1 MTARAAGAGL
11 RRLTSLPWRALRSSA
26 ALLFGV
32 ALLEELAS
40 GVPSGGA
47 PDIERSLGLSHTA
60 TAVVLFLVPGVVQLV
75 LDPVWMVLSERLGR
89 PSLIRG
95 GLAIMAASSLVAA
108 VAPGPVTLAAA
119 LSIWGV
125 ATGAATSCTELTL
138 IDRRETGGGDPDGFA
153 GGAGGGVPRGIDRW
167 PDRRART
174 MARWT
179 LLGMVGDFAAPMLL
193 GALALIAPGPGGWRI
208 AFAVVGAL
216 LAAWALAAWLS
227 PLPAATTADDSDNQP
242 PLWQAAREALRDR
255 VLIAWLFGTALCHL
269 LDEILIVF
277 ASIYVR
283 DSLGASPAVQN
294 AMVGGFIAG
303 GAAGLIGLDRL
314 LARHGEHR
322 LLIASGAA
330 CAVLFAGWLAAPS
343 AWLAVVL
350 MVPVGATAAPL
361 YPLASALAYAR
372 CPERS
377 SVVLVASHLFA
388 PLTLALPY
396 GLGWV
401 ADHAGV
407 LAALALLAAQPVGL
421 VVLAAVTAPR
431 RTAAPPVTTADRDSR
446 DSRTGDAP

>member
-11 RRLTSLPWRALRSSA
+11 RRLTSLPWRVLRLSA

-40 GVPSGGA
+40 GVSSGGA

-89 PSLIRG
+89 PPTIRG

-108 VAPGPVTLAAA
+108 VAPGPVTLATA

-138 IDRRETGGGDPDGFA
+138 IDR
-153 GGAGGGVPRGIDRW
+153 W
-167 PDRRART
+167 PNRRART

-208 AFAVVGAL
+208 SFAVVGAL
-216 LAAWALAAWLS
+216 LAVWALAAWLS
-227 PLPAATTADDSDNQP
+227 PLSVGTAETGEDEPPQP

-283 DSLGASPAVQN
+283 DALGASPAAQN

-303 GAAGLIGLDRL
+303 GALGLAGLDRL

-322 LLIASGAA
+322 LLIASGVA
-330 CAVLFAGWLAAPS
+330 CAALFAGWLAAPS

-377 SVVLVASHLFA
+377 SIVLVASHLFA

-421 VVLAAVTAPR
+421 VVLAAASKGR
-431 RTAAPPVTTADRDSR
+431 F
-446 DSRTGDAP
+446 G

>member
-1 MTARAAGAGL
+1 
-11 RRLTSLPWRALRSSA
+11 
-26 ALLFGV
+26 
-32 ALLEELAS
+32 
-40 GVPSGGA
+40 VPSGGA

-75 LDPVWMVLSERLGR
+75 LDPVWFVLSERLGR
-89 PSLIRG
+89 PWMVRG

-108 VAPGPVTLAAA
+108 AAPGPATLAGA

-125 ATGAATSCTELTL
+125 ATGAATSCSELTL
-138 IDRRETGGGDPDGFA
+138 
-153 GGAGGGVPRGIDRW
+153 IDRW

-179 LLGMVGDFAAPMLL
+179 LLAMVGDFAAPMLL
-193 GALALIAPGPGGWRI
+193 GALAVIAPGREGWRI

-216 LAAWALAAWLS
+216 LAVWTLAAARS
-227 PLPAATTADDSDNQP
+227 PLPAGAAAANEDEPRDATRGGVNRPALPGERGREGSPGINQLS
-242 PLWQAAREALRDR
+242 LWQAAREALRDR
-255 VLIAWLFGTALCHL
+255 VLIAWLFGTTLCHL

-283 DSLGASPAVQN
+283 DALGASPAAQS
-294 AMVGGFIAG
+294 AMVGAFIAG
-303 GAAGLIGLDRL
+303 GALGLIGLDRL

-322 LLIASGAA
+322 LLIAAGVA
-330 CAVLFAGWLAAPS
+330 CAALFAGWLAAPS
-343 AWLAVVL
+343 AWLAIVL

-377 SVVLVASHLFA
+377 SIVLVASHLFA
-388 PLTLALPY
+388 PLALALPY

-407 LAALALLAAQPVGL
+407 PAALALLAAQPVGL
-421 VVLAAVTAPR
+421 VVLAAATSPG

>member
-1 MTARAAGAGL
+1 M
-11 RRLTSLPWRALRSSA
+11 
-26 ALLFGV
+26 LLFGV
-32 ALLEELAS
+32 ALLEELSS

-75 LDPVWMVLSERLGR
+75 LDPVWMMLSERLGR
-89 PSLIRG
+89 PWLIRG
-95 GLAIMAASSLVAA
+95 GLAVMAAMSLVAA
-108 VAPGPVTLAAA
+108 AAPGPVTLACA

-125 ATGAATSCTELTL
+125 ATGAATSCSELTL
-138 IDRRETGGGDPDGFA
+138 IDGLPDQ
-153 GGAGGGVPRGIDRW
+153 
-167 PDRRART
+167 RART

-179 LLGMVGDFAAPMLL
+179 LLAMVGDFAAPMLL
-193 GALALIAPGPGGWRI
+193 GALAMISPGPVGWRI
-208 AFAVVGAL
+208 AFAIVGAL
-216 LAAWALAAWLS
+216 LAVWAVVAIAS
-227 PLPAATTADDSDNQP
+227 PLPVAAAVTEDSQP

-277 ASIYVR
+277 ASIHVR
-283 DSLGASPAVQN
+283 DSLGASAAAQS

-303 GAAGLIGLDRL
+303 GALGLVGLDRL

-322 LLIASGAA
+322 LMIAAGVA
-330 CAVLFAGWLAAPS
+330 CAALFAGWLAAPS
-343 AWLAVVL
+343 PWLAVVL

-377 SVVLVASHLFA
+377 SVVMVASHLFA
-388 PLTLALPY
+388 PLTLALPW

-421 VVLAAVTAPR
+421 VVLAAVTSRPPAHTASPPAP
-431 RTAAPPVTTADRDSR
+431 APVTTADRDSR

>member
-1 MTARAAGAGL
+1 VTARAAGARL
-11 RRLTSLPWRALRSSA
+11 RRLTSLPWRALRSSS

-60 TAVVLFLVPGVVQLV
+60 TALVLFLVPGVVQLV

-89 PSLIRG
+89 PWLIRA
-95 GLAIMAASSLVAA
+95 GLAIMAASSLGAA
-108 VAPGPVTLAAA
+108 VAPGPVTLAIA

-125 ATGAATSCTELTL
+125 ATGAATSCSELTL
-138 IDRRETGGGDPDGFA
+138 IDRRPDH
-153 GGAGGGVPRGIDRW
+153 
-167 PDRRART
+167 RART

-179 LLGMVGDFAAPMLL
+179 LLAMAGDFAAPMLL
-193 GALALIAPGPGGWRI
+193 GALAVIAPGRGGWRI

-216 LAAWALAAWLS
+216 LAVWTLAAWLS
-227 PLPAATTADDSDNQP
+227 PLPAGAAETGEDEPPP

-283 DSLGASPAVQN
+283 DALGASPAAQN

-303 GAAGLIGLDRL
+303 GALGLVGLDRL

-322 LLIASGAA
+322 LLIASGVA
-330 CAVLFAGWLAAPS
+330 CAALFAGWLAAPS

-377 SVVLVASHLFA
+377 SIVLVASHLFA

-407 LAALALLAAQPVGL
+407 LAALALLAAQPIGL

-431 RTAAPPVTTADRDSR
+431 RTAPPPVPDGDRAVTTADRDSR

>member
-1 MTARAAGAGL
+1 VARAAGARL
-11 RRLTSLPWRALRSSA
+11 RRLISITV
-26 ALLFGV
+26 LLFGV
-32 ALLEELAS
+32 ALLEELSS

-47 PDIERSLGLSHTA
+47 PDIERALGLSHTA

-89 PSLIRG
+89 SWLIRG
-95 GLAIMAASSLVAA
+95 GLVVMAAASLVAA
-108 VAPGPVTLAAA
+108 AAPGPVTLAGA

-125 ATGAATSCTELTL
+125 VTGAATSCTELTL
-138 IDRRETGGGDPDGFA
+138 IDRLPDQ
-153 GGAGGGVPRGIDRW
+153 
-167 PDRRART
+167 RART

-179 LLGMVGDFAAPMLL
+179 LLAMAGDFAAPLLL
-193 GALALIAPGPGGWRI
+193 GALAMIAPGPEGWRI
-208 AFAVVGAL
+208 AFAIVGAL
-216 LAAWALAAWLS
+216 LAVWAALTMVS
-227 PLPAATTADDSDNQP
+227 PLPVAAAAAAAEDRQP

-283 DSLGASPAVQN
+283 DSLGASPAAQS

-303 GAAGLIGLDRL
+303 GALGLVGLDRL

-322 LLIASGAA
+322 LMIAAGVA

-377 SVVLVASHLFA
+377 SVVMVASHLFA
-388 PLTLALPY
+388 PLTLALPW

-407 LAALALLAAQPVGL
+407 PAALALLAAQPIGL
-421 VVLAAVTAPR
+421 VALAAVTAPR
-431 RTAAPPVTTADRDSR
+431 RTAGGPPVSDRRHDSR
-446 DSRTGDAP
+446 SR

>member
-1 MTARAAGAGL
+1 V
-11 RRLTSLPWRALRSSA
+11 TSITV
-26 ALLFGV
+26 LLYGV
-32 ALLEELAS
+32 ALLEELSS

-47 PDIERSLGLSHTA
+47 PDIERTLGLSHTA

-89 PSLIRG
+89 PWLVRG
-95 GLAIMAASSLVAA
+95 GLAVMAVASLVAA
-108 VAPGPVTLAAA
+108 AAPGPVTLASA

-125 ATGAATSCTELTL
+125 ATGAAVSCTELTL
-138 IDRRETGGGDPDGFA
+138 IDRLPDQ
-153 GGAGGGVPRGIDRW
+153 
-167 PDRRART
+167 RART

-179 LLGMVGDFAAPMLL
+179 LLAMVGDFAAPMLL
-193 GALALIAPGPGGWRI
+193 GALAMLVPGPEGWRI
-208 AFAVVGAL
+208 AFAIVGAL
-216 LAAWALAAWLS
+216 LAVWAAIAIGS
-227 PLPAATTADDSDNQP
+227 PLPVAATADEDDRP

-283 DSLGASPAVQN
+283 DSLGASAAAQS
-294 AMVGGFIAG
+294 AMVGAFIAG
-303 GAAGLIGLDRL
+303 GALGLVGLDRL

-322 LLIASGAA
+322 LMIAAGVA
-330 CAVLFAGWLAAPS
+330 CTALFAGWLASPS

-350 MVPVGATAAPL
+350 MIPVGATAAPL

-372 CPERS
+372 CPERT
-377 SVVLVASHLFA
+377 SVVMVASHLFA
-388 PLTLALPY
+388 PLTLALPW

-407 LAALALLAAQPVGL
+407 PAALALLAAQPVGL
-421 VVLAAVTAPR
+421 VALAAVTSRSPA
-431 RTAAPPVTTADRDSR
+431 RTAAARVTTADRDNR